1 MPETTEITSA
11 SPHVFHRL
19 DRSTG
24 RPWTRRQYTGR
35 MLWYFIE
42 ITIFRY
48 SFPRAYGWRRFL
60 LRQFGA
66 KMGVNSCVRRTARI
80 WHPWLLHMDDYSM
93 VGDRV
98 TIYNL
103 GEVFIGQHSVV
114 SQETYVCAGT
124 HDYTLI
130 DLPLVRKPIHI
141 GHGVWVAAQAFVGP
155 GVTIGDNSVVGARSV
170 VVGDIPPAVV
180 AAGNPARVVKPR
192 IMQGG

>member
-1 MPETTEITSA
+1 
-11 SPHVFHRL
+11 
-19 DRSTG
+19 
-24 RPWTRRQYTGR
+24 